1 MRRLREWMLIG
12 ALMLVMAPSLGAMQ
26 PAPGTAAQDGFVP
39 VSQLPPATEQ
49 LPATPLVAG
58 AYAFMWVATLAY
70 VFSLWRRLAAVDRE
84 LVSLKKEIGGR
95 P

>member
-1 MRRLREWMLIG
+1 MRRVREWILMG
-12 ALMLVMAPSLGAMQ
+12 ALVLLTALSINWSVE
-26 PAPGTAAQDGFVP
+26 APGTAAQDGFVP

-84 LVSLKKEIGGR
+84 LTTLRKEIGGR

>member
-1 MRRLREWMLIG
+1 MRRVREWILIG
-12 ALMLVMAPSLGAMQ
+12 VLVLTMAPALGAMQ

-58 AYAFMWVATLAY
+58 AYAFMWVATIAY

-84 LVSLKKEIGGR
+84 LAALRKEIGGT

>member
-1 MRRLREWMLIG
+1 MS
-12 ALMLVMAPSLGAMQ
+12 AFVVAATPAFGAMQ
-26 PAPGTAAQDGFVP
+26 PAGKAAQDGFVP

-58 AYAFMWVATLAY
+58 AYAFMWLATLAY
-70 VFSLWRRLAAVDRE
+70 VFLLWRRLAAVDRE
-84 LVSLKKEIGGR
+84 ITILRNEIGGK